1 VHTISSRKCKA
12 TNCEEVS
19 HEGWCF
25 SFGLFK
31 NLAEVTKVEGQRD
44 DLLNVKN
51 HDESLVR

>member
-1 VHTISSRKCKA
+1 MHTISSRKCKA